1 MHEHLHAKY
10 SISLAHTFK
19 VDGTFCNE
27 APQDS
32 PSVKITFHPLMI
44 IAIINTQIFVFC
56 FATKTRNIEAEGCI
70 CQRKKEKN
78 NSKTGIIRLGQE
90 VSSAKHRK
98 CRKQNMIHKANHNI

>member
-32 PSVKITFHPLMI
+32 HPFKLLTFHPIMI

-56 FATKTRNIEAEGCI
+56 FATKTHNIEAEGCI
-70 CQRKKEKN
+70 CQRKKEKK
-78 NSKTGIIRLGQE
+78 NSKAGIIRLGQE
-90 VSSAKHRK
+90 VSSAKHRTMQK
-98 CRKQNMIHKANHNI
+98 TKHDT